1 MAIGTGQ
8 VSLSDIQTEY
18 GGSNPIQLSEYYSKG
33 NAPASGEIQL
43 WADFQGTS
51 ADAHTFISSQTA
63 SASSSLS
70 FTSGIDST
78 YDVYEFH
85 FVNCHPATAGA
96 RLTFQ
101 MDSGSGYATTMTT
114 TNFLAENAENN
125 SGAALVYRTI
135 RDQAQGTSYQP
146 ITGNIWN
153 NSDDSGS
160 GVLTVYQPS
169 SSTYVKHF
177 TSVASVSGNGFAD
190 SNYVAGYFNTTSA
203 LTRIDFKMSSGNIDA
218 GEVRMYGV
226 ATS

>member
-1 MAIGTGQ
+1 MGLTY
-8 VSLSDIQTEY
+8 L
-18 GGSNPIQLSEYYSKG
+18 
-33 NAPASGEIQL
+33 
-43 WADFQGTS
+43 
-51 ADAHTFISSQTA
+51 SSQTA
-63 SASSSLS
+63 SSSSSLS

-78 YDVYEFH
+78 YDAYEFH
-85 FVNCHPATAGA
+85 FVNMHPATGGE

-114 TNFLAENAENN
+114 TNFLSEHAEND
-125 SGAALVYRTI
+125 SSTSLVYRTI

-146 ITGNIWN
+146 LTGNIWN

-177 TSVASVSGNGFAD
+177 TSVANVSGNGFSD
-190 SNYVAGYFNTTSA
+190 QNHVAGYFNTTSA

-218 GEVRMYGV
+218 GTIHMYGV
-226 ATS
+226 S